1 MFLKF
6 VINYHCLI
14 RLLNLQCQHLE
25 LLVGANSYTVESF
38 IVQIRWLK
46 KSFSFFLSLFSFHVT
61 VDIQNK
67 FLVV

>member
-1 MFLKF
+1 VFIKF
-6 VINYHCLI
+6 VVNYQCLI

-46 KSFSFFLSLFSFHVT
+46 KSFSFFRSLFSFHGT